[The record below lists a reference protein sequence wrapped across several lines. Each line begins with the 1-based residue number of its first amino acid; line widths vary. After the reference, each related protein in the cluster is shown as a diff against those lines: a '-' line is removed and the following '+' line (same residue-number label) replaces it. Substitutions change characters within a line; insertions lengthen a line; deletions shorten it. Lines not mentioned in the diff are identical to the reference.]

1 LGSDQEKKMSFIDH
15 LEELRHRI
23 ILCLIAMGIGFA
35 VCYAFKEPLFRILM
49 RPLTKA
55 MEPGQNMI
63 FTGLT
68 EAFFCYLKTALL
80 AGLIL
85 AMPEIM
91 YQIWCFVGPGLYNK
105 EKRFLMPLVFL
116 SIFFFIAG
124 ALFGYFIVFPFAFKY
139 LLSFG
144 TDVIHPMPSMAEYF
158 SLASILLLA
167 FGLVFELPLVLTM
180 LGRVGIVTPSF
191 LGRNRKYAILLI
203 FTAAAFITPTPDVVN
218 QCLMAVPMMILYEVG
233 ILGVRLFGKRKEET
247 QP

>member
-1 LGSDQEKKMSFIDH
+1 LGSDKDKKMSFIDH
-15 LEELRHRI
+15 LEELRHRLI
-23 ILCLIAMGIGFA
+23 ICLIAMGIGFA
-35 VCYAFKEPLFRILM
+35 VCYAFKESLFRLLM
-49 RPLTKA
+49 RPLAMA
-55 MEPGQNMI
+55 MEPGQKMI

-80 AGLIL
+80 AGLL
-85 AMPEIM
+85 LSMPVIM
-91 YQIWCFVGPGLYNK
+91 YQIWCFVGPGLYNR
-105 EKRFLMPLVFL
+105 EKRFLMPLVLLSFL
-116 SIFFFIAG
+116 FFIAG

-144 TDVIHPMPSMAEYF
+144 TDIISPMPSMAEYF

-180 LGRVGIVTPSF
+180 LGRIGIVTPSF
-191 LGRNRKYAILLI
+191 LGKNRKYAILLI
-203 FTAAAFITPTPDVVN
+203 FTAAAIITPTPDVVN

-233 ILGVRLFGKRKEET
+233 ILGVRLFGKRKEEV